1 MPKSIP
7 KSVPLPVAMDIW
19 KSSAGHKRF
28 RALAVAITHIK
39 SGPDL

>member
-1 MPKSIP
+1 
-7 KSVPLPVAMDIW
+7 MDIW

-28 RALAVAITHIK
+28 RALAVAITHTE